1 PHQPLFPII
10 QGRQYKHLTQQ
21 TPKHLLTL
29 HFPPYPIPPLSLPH
43 PKPLIY
49 HILQHTQQFIPKH
62 KPTYL
67 IPLPSPHPF
76 IQSTITAIDIFDSLL
91 PTTIPTNPTSITSNP
106 PLLLKNAK
114 YPHHL

>member
-1 PHQPLFPII
+1 MQPP
-10 QGRQYKHLTQQ
+10 QYKHLTQQ

-29 HFPPYPIPPLSLPH
+29 HFPPYPIPPLSVPH

-49 HILQHTQQFIPKH
+49 HIVQHTQQFIPKH

-76 IQSTITAIDIFDSLL
+76 IQSTITPIHIFHSLL
-91 PTTIPTNPTSITSNP
+91 PTTIPTNATSITSNP
-106 PLLLKNAK
+106 RLVLKNPK
-114 YPHHL
+114 YPDDLRP